1 MFYIHIL
8 TEDHLCIF
16 IIRSNNALAYMEIF
30 EQRKSFLNVS
40 HEIGSKQLTIVIL
53 QNIETIFYLNESG
66 VKSEITT
73 YTSEFS

>member
-1 MFYIHIL
+1 MRIYYK
-8 TEDHLCIF
+8 
-16 IIRSNNALAYMEIF
+16 SNNALAYMGIF

-53 QNIETIFYLNESG
+53 QNIKKIFYLNESR

>member
-1 MFYIHIL
+1 MG
-8 TEDHLCIF
+8 
-16 IIRSNNALAYMEIF
+16 IF

-53 QNIETIFYLNESG
+53 QNIEKIFYLNESG